1 MTAQTPKHYGIL
13 AIALATNLGVL
24 SGIALASLGF
34 KLPKPPKG
42 G

>member
-1 MTAQTPKHYGIL
+1 MTAQTPKQYGPL
-13 AIALATNLGVL
+13 GIALATALGVV
-24 SGIALASLGF
+24 SGLALASLGF